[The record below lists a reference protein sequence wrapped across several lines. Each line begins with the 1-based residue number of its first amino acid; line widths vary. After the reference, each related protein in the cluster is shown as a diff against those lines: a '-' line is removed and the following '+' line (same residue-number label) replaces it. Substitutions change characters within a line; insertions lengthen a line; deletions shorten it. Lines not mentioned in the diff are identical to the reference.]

1 MPPEPD
7 DRVLAHMLATESAAP
22 DAKRSRSESMPP
34 PPLPTPAR
42 AGMASVRPD
51 MISGSELSDAA
62 SSASANALM
71 ESRDL
76 WPAIGLGESS
86 AETLAPQ
93 PHPVP
98 ELAPYFNDYMSKL
111 KALNLP
117 DSVLALL
124 THETLKTKIALDKE
138 TQDL

>member
-1 MPPEPD
+1 MMWP
-7 DRVLAHMLATESAAP
+7 
-22 DAKRSRSESMPP
+22 
-34 PPLPTPAR
+34 
-42 AGMASVRPD
+42 
-51 MISGSELSDAA
+51 ELSDAA

-71 ESRDL
+71 ENKDL
-76 WPAIGLGESS
+76 WSAIGLGESS

-124 THETLKTKIALDKE
+124 THETLKTKIVLDKE
-138 TQDL
+138 AQDLKASMPLPLLFWSDFQCLESKNASIKLILSFWLTFGWHALE

>member
-1 MPPEPD
+1 M
-7 DRVLAHMLATESAAP
+7 LAHRESAVPESAVP

-42 AGMASVRPD
+42 AGMASVRPE
-51 MISGSELSDAA
+51 MMWPELSDAA
-62 SSASANALM
+62 ISASANALM
-71 ESRDL
+71 ENKDL
-76 WPAIGLGESS
+76 WSAIGLGKSS
-86 AETLAPQ
+86 AATLAPQ

-111 KALNLP
+111 KALLP

-124 THETLKTKIALDKE
+124 THDTLKTKIALDKE

>member
-1 MPPEPD
+1 M
-7 DRVLAHMLATESAAP
+7 LAHRESAVPESAVP

-51 MISGSELSDAA
+51 MMWPELSDAA

-71 ESRDL
+71 ENKDL
-76 WPAIGLGESS
+76 WSAIGLGESS